1 MNERR
6 RSLVRVGAGLLGT
19 LALAAAV
26 PCPPATAQERMPVR
40 VETLVAPDT
49 LRLGEGVTM
58 TWRAW
63 LPKGSQT
70 TFPARPTDDSL
81 HHWTAWT
88 TATRDLKGEYRE
100 HRLTA
105 RFQTFAL
112 GTVEVP
118 GPPLLFRIPGEAARQ
133 GRFPTARFVV
143 VPVVPDAGPE
153 PTLRDLHPLV
163 PPPWWATW
171 PWLWIAV
178 GVAAVALLALAIWRW
193 RRRRRIGPVAA
204 PGGPAPELEAPEVEA
219 RRRLAAL
226 RARGLAEAGR
236 TYEHGTELADLL
248 RRYVERR
255 FGSPQ
260 PGYTTGELARHMAA
274 RGDARAS
281 DVDELRDLLGACDL
295 TKFARRPYDA
305 PRAHA
310 AELAAARLIETW
322 AAARAEAA

>member
-1 MNERR
+1 MSERR
-6 RSLVRVGAGLLGT
+6 PAIVRVGAVLLAC
-19 LALAAAV
+19 ALFALSAV
-26 PCPPATAQERMPVR
+26 WTSPSAQGRIQVR

-49 LRLGEGVTM
+49 LRLGQPVTM

-70 TFPARPTDDSL
+70 TFPARPADDSL

-88 TATRDLKGEYRE
+88 TTTRDLKGEYRE

-133 GRFPTARFVV
+133 GRFPVARFVV
-143 VPVVPDAGPE
+143 VPVVPDAAPE
-153 PTLRDLHPLV
+153 PPLRDLHPLV

-178 GVAAVALLALAIWRW
+178 GVAAAALLAFAIWRW
-193 RRRRRIGPVAA
+193 RRRQRRAPVATA
-204 PGGPAPELEAPEVEA
+204 EGPAVPLEAPEVEA
-219 RRRLAAL
+219 RRRLGAL
-226 RARGLAEAGR
+226 RARNLPAAGR

-260 PGYTTGELARHMAA
+260 PGYTTGELARHLAA
-274 RGDARAS
+274 RGDVRAT
-281 DVDELRDLLGACDL
+281 DVDELRDLLQSCDL

-310 AELAAARLIETW
+310 AELIAARLIDTW
-322 AAARAEAA
+322 ATSRAEAA

>member
-1 MNERR
+1 VRPRR
-6 RSLVRVGAGLLGT
+6 LAGALRLV
-19 LALAAAV
+19 ALAALFL
-26 PCPPATAQERMPVR
+26 PLATAPGRAQDRLPVR

-49 LRLGEGVTM
+49 LRLGEPVTL

-63 LPKGSQT
+63 LPKGSAA
-70 TFPARPTDDSL
+70 TFPGRPADDSL

-88 TATRDLKGEYRE
+88 TTTKAIKGEYRE

-118 GPPLLFRIPGEAARQ
+118 GPPLRFTIPGESPRD

-143 VPVVPDAGPE
+143 VPVVPQGGEE
-153 PTLRDLHPLV
+153 PPLRDLHGLA

-171 PWLWIAV
+171 PWLWIGL
-178 GVAAVALLALAIWRW
+178 GVLAVALLAFAIWRW
-193 RRRRRIGPVAA
+193 RKRRPAPVAV
-204 PGGPAPELEAPEVEA
+204 PGGPAVELEAPEIEA

-226 RARGLAEAGR
+226 RARNLPAAGR

-255 FGSPQ
+255 FGSPL
-260 PGYTTGELARHMAA
+260 PGYTTGELARHLAG
-274 RGDARAS
+274 RGDVRAP
-281 DVDELRDLLGACDL
+281 DVETLRGLLEACDL

-305 PRAHA
+305 ARAVE
-310 AELAAARLIETW
+310 AEAAAARLIDTW
-322 AAARAEAA
+322 AAPRAEAA

>member
-1 MNERR
+1 MSEGRR
-6 RSLVRVGAGLLGT
+6 GMGFRVVALVAGAVLTGV
-19 LALAAAV
+19 LAPAPVAA
-26 PCPPATAQERMPVR
+26 QGRLPVR

-49 LRLGEGVTM
+49 LRLGEPVTM

-63 LPKGSQT
+63 LPKGSQS
-70 TFPARPTDDSL
+70 TFPARPADDSL

-88 TATRDLKGEYRE
+88 TTTRELKGEYHE

-112 GTVEVP
+112 GTIEVP
-118 GPPLLFRIPGEAARQ
+118 GPPLRFRIPGEEARE

-143 VPVVPDAGPE
+143 VPVLPDAGEDP
-153 PTLRDLHPLV
+153 PLRDLHPLV
-163 PPPWWATW
+163 PAPWWATW

-178 GVAAVALLALAIWRW
+178 GVAAVVLLAFAIWRW
-193 RRRRRIGPVAA
+193 RRRKQKSVGAT
-204 PGGPAPELEAPEVEA
+204 PGGPAIELEAPEAEA

-226 RARGLAEAGR
+226 RARGYPAAGR

-260 PGYTTGELARHMAA
+260 PGYTTGELARHLAG
-274 RGDARAS
+274 RGDVRPA
-281 DVDELRDLLGACDL
+281 DVEELRELLGACDL

-305 PRAHA
+305 PRAQA
-310 AELAAARLIETW
+310 AELSAAGLIDTW
-322 AAARAEAA
+322 AVPRAEAA

>member
-1 MNERR
+1 MSARHR
-6 RSLVRVGAGLLGT
+6 TAGAA
-19 LALAAAV
+19 LALLSVVAPLAVAA
-26 PCPPATAQERMPVR
+26 PARAQGRLPVR

-49 LRLGEGVTM
+49 LRLGETVTL

-63 LPKGSQT
+63 LPKGSRT
-70 TFPARPTDDSL
+70 TFPARPADDSL
-81 HHWTAWT
+81 HHWTAWSAT
-88 TATRDLKGEYRE
+88 TRELKGKYHE

-118 GPPLLFRIPGEAARQ
+118 GPPLRFRIPAESPRE
-133 GRFPTARFVV
+133 GRFPTTRFVV
-143 VPVVPDAGPE
+143 APVVPAGSAE
-153 PTLRDLHPLV
+153 PPLRDLHTLA

-171 PWLWIAV
+171 PWLWIGV
-178 GVAAVALLALAIWRW
+178 GLLAAALLAFVIWRW
-193 RRRRRIGPVAA
+193 RRRRRVAT
-204 PGGPAPELEAPEVEA
+204 PGAATGPAVELEAPEIEA

-226 RARGLAEAGR
+226 RARNLPAAGR

-260 PGYTTGELARHMAA
+260 PGYTTGELARHLVA
-274 RGDARAS
+274 RGDITAP
-281 DVDELRDLLGACDL
+281 DVEALRGLLAACDL

-305 PRAHA
+305 ARAHE
-310 AELAAARLIETW
+310 AEVTADQLIDAW
-322 AAARAEAA
+322 AAPRAEAA